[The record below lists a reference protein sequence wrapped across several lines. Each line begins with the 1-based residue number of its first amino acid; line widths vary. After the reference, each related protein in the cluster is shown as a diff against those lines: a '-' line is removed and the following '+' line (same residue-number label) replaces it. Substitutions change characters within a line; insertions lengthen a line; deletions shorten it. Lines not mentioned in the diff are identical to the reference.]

1 MHFIDSKTLFYIFFQ
16 RIALG
21 QSGVIMI
28 ENIKMIAIDTTAEG
42 IEITDKINLEI
53 REEILDVIE
62 EILLIEKKLQMAIK
76 VFIAMR

>member
-1 MHFIDSKTLFYIFFQ
+1 
-16 RIALG
+16 
-21 QSGVIMI
+21 
-28 ENIKMIAIDTTAEG
+28 MIAIDTTAEG

>member
-1 MHFIDSKTLFYIFFQ
+1 MHFIDSKTLFLYLLQ
-16 RIALG
+16 RIG
-21 QSGVIMI
+21 SGRSGVIMI
-28 ENIKMIAIDTTAEG
+28 ENFQMIAIDTTAEG